1 MRTYDVVEEVTA
13 EDGTPFR
20 VVIEYDQDTYDLNPR
35 DNDCP
40 AGRIVAISRD
50 SRNSVAPQEDSDD
63 RYSRANAASIVDAI
77 QDHDFQTVA
86 RWLRI
91 FHGATTV
98 LPLWDV
104 STTYGAM
111 ELSAG
116 NVTDNPRADRYA
128 GVTFDTPAT
137 RKTTGVL
144 PEDMPHA
151 LATDVDEYATWAR
164 GEVFGWIIQRGE
176 LDKDGDVDWEEDLN
190 EDAVW
195 GHIGEDYAREAARI
209 GLDDFIRAYDTDH
222 PDLTGEV
229 DDLRRTELGIPA

>member
-1 MRTYDVVEEVTA
+1 MSAYDVVEEVTA

-20 VVIEYDQDTYDLNPR
+20 VVIEYDHDSYDLNPR

-40 AGRIVAISRD
+40 AGRIVAISEDHRIT
-50 SRNSVAPQEDSDD
+50 VPQEDGED
-63 RYSRANAASIVDAI
+63 RYSRANAPSIVDAI
-77 QDHDFQTVA
+77 QDHSFPVVS
-86 RWLRI
+86 RWLRV
-91 FHGATTV
+91 FHGVTTV
-98 LPLWDV
+98 LPL
-104 STTYGAM
+104 YGMLDGLHTGEPWA
-111 ELSAG
+111 
-116 NVTDNPRADRYA
+116 TDPADGYS

-176 LDKDGDVDWEEDLN
+176 VDEYGEVDWDEDSNEES
-190 EDAVW
+190 VW

-222 PDLTGEV
+222 PDLSEEV